1 MRRGPAGCAEEPLY
15 PSARSTH
22 RPRTERTLD
31 FVVLRRTR
39 SIPGGGGLQLPA
51 PTARRRGGEG
61 GAPRARSRGQRV
73 SKASPPP
80 RSVRGVPPEAAWKRL
95 THRRFRPLTGQA
107 LRQERLPQPVAVKR
121 KREGLGEGPGE
132 GPSFWPRAL
141 GRGFAPHVTSLGD
154 VSGGPLRV

>member
-1 MRRGPAGCAEEPLY
+1 MRRGPARCAEEPLY

-39 SIPGGGGLQLPA
+39 SIPGDGAYSSRHPPRSG
-51 PTARRRGGEG
+51 GGEG
-61 GAPRARSRGQRV
+61 GAPPARSRGPRV

-95 THRRFRPLTGQA
+95 THRRFRPLTGLA

-121 KREGLGEGPGE
+121 KREGLGEGP
-132 GPSFWPRAL
+132 SSWPRAL
-141 GRGFAPHVTSLGD
+141 GRGFAPHHNELG
-154 VSGGPLRV
+154 